1 MSNKFPSNFKFLSQ
15 SSSDV
20 YESDL
25 SPIKTQRKALS
36 PTQLIRRELQKSS
49 QEKHSPPT
57 TFKLHLE
64 STNSKADSLSSFTS
78 LEEMLNNCNNSH
90 MISSVPLH
98 GSLTDRP
105 NLSEKQENFKKN
117 ADFEVNIKHPLHI
130 FQQNKDKTK
139 DLFGKRASE
148 NIQLLKPIKEEE
160 SPLIKIIRKKK
171 KQEELEDSLKHL
183 EEKNVQK
190 PNNFTLKPEK
200 IDEIQ
205 KHPFRKLVFSPIIHE
220 NLFKKHLL
228 ITYKG
233 LIYAKKLAQPSAEFL
248 ETRKI
253 ELPVQENK
261 KSKGFVIIYCK
272 FF

>member
-1 MSNKFPSNFKFLSQ
+1 MDSKFPSNFKFLSQ

-20 YESDL
+20 YESEL
-25 SPIKTQRKALS
+25 SPIKTKRRALS
-36 PTQLIRRELQKSS
+36 PTQLIRRELQKTS

-78 LEEMLNNCNNSH
+78 LEEMLNNSSNSH

-105 NLSEKQENFKKN
+105 KPSEKPENLKKN

-130 FQQNKDKTK
+130 FQQNKDKNK
-139 DLFGKRASE
+139 DPFGKRASE
-148 NIQLLKPIKEEE
+148 NIQFLHPIKEEE
-160 SPLIKIIRKKK
+160 SPLMKIIRKKK
-171 KQEELEDSLKHL
+171 KQEEQDSLKHL
-183 EEKNVQK
+183 EEKNAQK
-190 PNNFTLKPEK
+190 LDNFTLKPQNIE
-200 IDEIQ
+200 EIQ
-205 KHPFRKLVFSPIIHE
+205 AHPFRKLVFSPRINE

-233 LIYAKKLAQPSAEFL
+233 LIYAKKLAQPTAEFL
-248 ETRKI
+248 EARKI
-253 ELPVQENK
+253 ELPALENK
-261 KSKGFVIIYCK
+261 KSKVL
-272 FF
+272 